1 MALNTRTFIDFDMDF
16 LANPITKDILKKT
29 NEDSIAQSL
38 SNLLQT
44 AHYER
49 LFNANLGCNLKRFL
63 FEQIDDITTNNIKE
77 EIFQTITNYEPR
89 VKLLDVNVIPKY
101 EADGYEVGVKFFVL
115 NDPQPITIT
124 FFLERVR

>member
-1 MALNTRTFIDFDMDF
+1 MSLNARTFIDFDMDF
-16 LANPITKDILKKT
+16 LANPITKDVLKKT

-44 AHYER
+44 SHYER
-49 LFNANLGCNLKRFL
+49 LFNASLGCNLKRYL
-63 FEQIDDITTNNIKE
+63 FEPIDNVSTNNIKE
-77 EIFQTITNYEPR
+77 EISRTIDNYEPR
-89 VKLLDVNVIPKY
+89 VKLLDVTVDPNYDANGYNVGI
-101 EADGYEVGVKFFVL
+101 KFFIR